1 MTLWTE
7 ICDLVTRNQV
17 TRLADRLV
25 TLTEEERAE
34 LSGRLPGLVKEL
46 RRARTEQVRAQ
57 HPDDFEEIASW
68 EVGGLLDELAGALLL
83 TGVGVITGPA
93 AAVTWMT
100 GRDVNRRW
108 AEDPN
113 VAQVCR
119 VAATRS
125 LEWRRDVAV
134 RLAQRVRRPADRIAP
149 LAVALLRES
158 GAVPPDHDPLVAAW
172 LAAPSMAGDPL
183 TPVLLPRVFAA
194 DGAGRALRDERLEPR
209 PTRWLAAAA
218 RELPRKQMLD
228 GCVSRFLRGGEA
240 QDLRF
245 FVRLHTLLDP
255 TPAESAPRLRD
266 YLRLLPSA
274 PGTVAELA
282 AGQVRGA
289 MPLEHADLV
298 EAVDALTFRDEAK
311 LSTTGLRWL
320 DQAIRATP
328 ESAADFVTA
337 LTTAY
342 AHKSFDVRN
351 RAVELTRKYADL
363 FADHAEAILDGVH
376 HLPTDLGAKLAEQFG
391 GEIPV
396 EELLEQKEFPP
407 LPELPEARRF
417 PEPSISPDYHER
429 WIGQERWLAAFVAGI
444 ADDRAKLRRTLKP
457 HVEQDQG
464 YWRSRDVRLDPDDWQ
479 SALAAELV
487 TPGSVPELPPIEPE
501 KFWDGANHS
510 VRVRVLTRGEEP
522 DTEPSPRRITVGGT
536 YRPGRYLDDDTPL
549 RAFFITWT
557 SDDGPDGA
565 AAHEGDRQIP
575 FARGR
580 IHLNGTP
587 TDVEQPW
594 YYGADDEEDE
604 EIGDDRLPD
613 RLHPVRTRPGVLYDD
628 SVEAMPSFIL
638 DRAYEHMAEVG
649 VAPARIAAM
658 RAREQVPPP
667 NPGEPLVQVTV
678 VFVPPRLRSFMPNEL
693 PEHDEWRRRNQLPHP
708 NRVSP
713 PHDFLLHRYAE
724 LAEALRNGT
733 LPPVL
738 LATPTWMSGHLDP
751 DVLIDRLE
759 TCAAAGV
766 EPPPADL
773 AQALLRLPRGCHPA
787 AADRAAKVDLEAA
800 RSAAR
805 WLAGDG
811 MADPECGHVWRHM
824 VGASMVEFG
833 DGEPEHFTEVRLQP
847 VLRVTAPTG
856 HRLIDEVLLRQPFD
870 WTVDESGGTLRAWP
884 AVLPSHR
891 EVVAVN
897 FLPFL
902 LRGLWGAWA
911 APTEITGLGIAQGP
925 MGEST
930 AVILAFLLADSV
942 PGMIPLVLSM
952 AARGELPAEA
962 IGRQLALVL
971 RRTWRETRPAIA
983 ALTELADAG
992 GHHEVWRILCALLP
1006 GMLPGEGQRITV
1018 THAELVAF
1026 AADVARWT
1034 GTRGEIPVIGEFA
1047 RSRRTTRF
1055 VHECK
1060 RLHAQLTGATS

>member
-1 MTLWTE
+1 MTVWTE
-7 ICDLVTRNQV
+7 IRDLVSGNQV

-34 LSGRLPGLVKEL
+34 LGGRLPGLVKEL
-46 RRARTEQVRAQ
+46 RHAHTERVRAQ
-57 HPDDFEEIASW
+57 HPDDFEEMAFW
-68 EVGGLLDELAGALLL
+68 EVGDLLDKLAGPLLL
-83 TGVGVITGPA
+83 TGVGVITSPA
-93 AAVTWMT
+93 AAVKWMT

-108 AEDPN
+108 APDLN

-119 VAATRS
+119 VAATRPS
-125 LEWRRDVAV
+125 EWRRDVAV
-134 RLAQRVRRPADRIAP
+134 RLAQRVRRPTDRIAP

-172 LAAPSMAGDPL
+172 LAAPNVAGDPL
-183 TPVLLPRVFAA
+183 TPVLLPRVFTA
-194 DGAGRALRDERLEPR
+194 DGAGRALRDERLDPR

-218 RELPRKQMLD
+218 RELPREQVLD

-289 MPLEHADLV
+289 MPLDHADLV

-311 LSTTGLRWL
+311 LAATGLRWL

-328 ESAADFVTA
+328 GAAADFVNA
-337 LTTAY
+337 LATAY
-342 AHKSFDVRN
+342 AHKSFDVRG
-351 RAVELTRKYADL
+351 RAVELTLKYAGL
-363 FADHAEAILDGVH
+363 FADHAEAILDGAR
-376 HLPTDLGAKLAEQFG
+376 HLPADLAAKLAEQFG
-391 GEIPV
+391 GEAPV
-396 EELLEQKEFPP
+396 EEVPEQKDFPP

-417 PEPSISPDYHER
+417 PEPSIFPGYHQER
-429 WIGQERWLAAFVAGI
+429 WVGQERWLAAFVAGI
-444 ADDRAKLRRTLKP
+444 ADDREELRRKLKP
-457 HVEQDQG
+457 HVEQDHG
-464 YWRSRDVRLDPDDWQ
+464 YWRSRDVRVDPGDWQ
-479 SALAAELV
+479 SALSAELV
-487 TPGSVPELPPIEPE
+487 TPGSVPELPPRGPE
-501 KFWDGANHS
+501 KFWDDANHS
-510 VRVRVLTRGEEP
+510 VRVRTLTRGEEP
-522 DTEPSPRRITVGGT
+522 EPERSPRRIMVGGF

-557 SDDGPDGA
+557 SDYGPDGA
-565 AAHEGDRQIP
+565 VAREGDRQIP
-575 FARGR
+575 FAGGR
-580 IHLNGTP
+580 IHLNGSP
-587 TDVEQPW
+587 TDVAQPW
-594 YYGADDEEDE
+594 HHGAEEEDE
-604 EIGDDRLPD
+604 EAWDDELPD
-613 RLHPVRTRPGVLYDD
+613 RPHPVRTRPGVLYDD
-628 SVEAMPSFIL
+628 SAEAMPSFIL
-638 DRAYEHMAEVG
+638 DLAYERMAELG
-649 VAPARIAAM
+649 VNPVRIEAM
-658 RAREQVPPP
+658 RRGEQVPPP
-667 NPGEPLVQVTV
+667 DPGEPLVEVTV
-678 VFVPPRLRSFMPNEL
+678 VFVPPRLRSFMPKEL

-766 EPPPADL
+766 ESLPADL

-787 AADRAAKVDLEAA
+787 AADRAAKVDSAAA

-824 VGASMVEFG
+824 VNASMVDFG

-856 HRLIDEVLLRQPFD
+856 HRLIDEVLLREPFD
-870 WTVDESGGTLRAWP
+870 WVVDESGGTLGAWP
-884 AVLPSHR
+884 AMLPSHR
-891 EVVAVN
+891 EVTAVN

-902 LRGLWGAWA
+902 LRDHWGMRVTPSDIAGL
-911 APTEITGLGIAQGP
+911 EIAQGP

-930 AVILAFLLADSV
+930 AVILAFLLTAGMPD
-942 PGMIPLVLSM
+942 MIPLVLRM

-962 IGRQLALVL
+962 IGHQLALVL

-983 ALTELADAG
+983 ALTELAEAG
-992 GHHEVWRILCALLP
+992 GHHEVWRILRGLLP
-1006 GMLPGEGQRITV
+1006 GMLPGEGKRITV
-1018 THAELVAF
+1018 THTELVAF

-1034 GTRGEIPVIGEFA
+1034 GARGEIPVIGEFA

-1060 RLHAQLTGATS
+1060 RLHAQLTGT